1 MHKPDITVSVWMPWR
16 TAYWPQR
23 VSIDEQVD
31 LALALGVDAIALKGT
46 NKNWVWGAKENFY
59 NPVFKKN
66 SNDAMEQATK
76 AAGLEVDLWCFVNLR
91 NPAAQARVI
100 HEAVARWNPRNVKI
114 DIEGTVAMGYIGNTG
129 AFLRSLGVLYRHDGT
144 RVKIWLQS
152 YRRPDKHREKLDWLK
167 FLTYTDHDGIHLLD
181 GVAPQ
186 AYYIGTQHSVGDY
199 TRMLEAYA
207 DLERQIGRRDLLWH
221 ITLPT
226 FKEHGWYPSAQSLEW
241 GIDFLRQELGE
252 RLVGVD
258 FWRLGWLFEK
268 TGREVKEMLI
278 AYDWGRD
285 EPPPDPDIPFE
296 QRPEGE
302 RWQVVGGDLRQRG
315 VVE

>member
-1 MHKPDITVSVWMPWR
+1 MPWR
-16 TAYWPQR
+16 TATYPQR
-23 VSIDEQVD
+23 VSIDRQVN

-46 NKNWVWGAKENFY
+46 NKDWVWGAKENFL
-59 NPVFKKN
+59 NPIFKKN
-66 SNDAMEQATK
+66 SNDAMEQAAK
-76 AAGLEVDLWCFVNLR
+76 AAGLGVDLWCFVNLK

-114 DIEGTVAMGYIGNTG
+114 DIEGSIAMGYIGNTG

-152 YRRPDKHREKLDWLK
+152 YRRPDVHREKIDWRK
-167 FLTYTDHDGIHLLD
+167 WLTYTDHDGVYLLD

-186 AYYIGTQHSVGDY
+186 AYYMKSQDSVSDY
-199 TRMLEAYA
+199 TRMLEVHA
-207 DLERQIGRRDLLWH
+207 DLEREIGRKDLLWH
-221 ITLPT
+221 VTLPT
-226 FKEHGWYPSAQSLEW
+226 FKEWGWYPTATSLEW

-268 TGREVKEMLI
+268 TGQGVKEMLM
-278 AYDWGRD
+278 AYNWGGE
-285 EPPPDPDIPFE
+285 EPPPEPETPFE
-296 QRPEGE
+296 QRPENE

-315 VVE
+315 VISSD